1 MTTINKSQL
10 LAILRYLNAPSNTY
24 DWEQT
29 YEPMYVMILS
39 IPNADGKH
47 F

>member
-24 DWEQT
+24 
-29 YEPMYVMILS
+29 EPMYVMILS